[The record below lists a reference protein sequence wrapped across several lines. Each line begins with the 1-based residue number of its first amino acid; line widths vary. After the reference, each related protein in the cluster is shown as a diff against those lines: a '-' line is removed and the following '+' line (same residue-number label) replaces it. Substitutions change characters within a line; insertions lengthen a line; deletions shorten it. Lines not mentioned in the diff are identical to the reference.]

1 MTCSSPSSQ
10 STTAPNVDQFNRLAE
25 TWWNASGV
33 MWPLHKLNHLRVPF
47 VTEAVKQ
54 HFGRT
59 NKQQETE
66 AQSLEGVTVLDIGCG
81 AGLLS
86 EAMAAQGARVTGV
99 DPAARSIAIARQHAA
114 ASDLCI
120 EYIEGSIEQVQGRSF
135 DVVLNMEVVEHVDDL
150 EYFMTLC
157 NAAVAPGGLEI
168 VATLNRNLKSFL
180 FAIVGAEYVLGWLPK
195 GTHDWRKFV
204 TPKELRALLSQNGM
218 KAFKSAGVSV
228 NPVTRVYRV
237 TDDVSV
243 NYMILAAR
251 HA

>member
-1 MTCSSPSSQ
+1 
-10 STTAPNVDQFNRLAE
+10 
-25 TWWNASGV
+25 
-33 MWPLHKLNHLRVPF
+33 
-47 VTEAVKQ
+47 
-54 HFGRT
+54 
-59 NKQQETE
+59 
-66 AQSLEGVTVLDIGCG
+66 
-81 AGLLS
+81 
-86 EAMAAQGARVTGV
+86 
-99 DPAARSIAIARQHAA
+99 
-114 ASDLCI
+114 
-120 EYIEGSIEQVQGRSF
+120 
-135 DVVLNMEVVEHVDDL
+135 MEVVEHVDDL

-218 KAFKSAGVSV
+218 NAFKSAGVSV